1 MFTPNFYPNTGIG
14 VSYTDS
20 GFQSFLESSL
30 NSFCQLDLS
39 NATLMQCI
47 DELIKMKTR
56 LSPNYGKN
64 FGCLKFN
71 LDKIQ
76 EQFGCI
82 LMPHQI
88 TEVFWHNF
96 IPYLIH
102 NGLALSTI
110 TTLCSQLRTALSWSS
125 RFGARINPTYDLIKI
140 PSYCHQQI
148 ALTPDEVSHIYHFD
162 ISQLRFRPQYK
173 KRLTQIRD
181 MFVLSCN
188 LGQRH
193 SDMVRIDKSCF
204 DRNIFT
210 ILQQKTGM
218 RAKVYLDRMCIDLK
232 TVYTILEKYNY
243 EAPYKGDIS
252 NLNKGLKEL
261 LRIIGFSEEIKRETR
276 INGHIQTEFIPKWK
290 MISSHTA
297 RRTFATIN
305 IMRGHNANE
314 IRRATGHKT
323 DTAFDKYIWYYDEQ

>member
-1 MFTPNFYPNTGIG
+1 MYAQFHPPSGNG
-14 VSYTDS
+14 VSYTEA
-20 GFQSFLESSL
+20 GFQLFLEQSR
-30 NSFCQLDLS
+30 NSFFHLDLS

-47 DELIKMKTR
+47 DELIKMKIR
-56 LSPNYGKN
+56 VSPNYGKN
-64 FGCLKFN
+64 FGCLRYN
-71 LDKIQ
+71 LAKI
-76 EQFGCI
+76 ENHFGCV

-96 IPYLIH
+96 IPYLIG

-110 TTLCSQLRTALSWSS
+110 TTLCRQLRTAIDWAS
-125 RFGARINPTYDLIKI
+125 RFGAKVNPTFDLIKL

-148 ALTPDEVSHIYHFD
+148 ALTPDDVSHIYHFD
-162 ISQLRFRPQYK
+162 IRSLKFRPQYRR
-173 KRLTQIRD
+173 RLEQIRD

-193 SDMVRIDKSCF
+193 SDMLRIDKSCF
-204 DRNIFT
+204 THNTFAIM
-210 ILQQKTGM
+210 QQKTGT

-232 TVYTILEKYNY
+232 TTYAILEKYHY

-252 NLNKGLKEL
+252 NLNKGIKEL

-276 INGHIQTEFIPKWK
+276 VNGHIETSFIPKWK
-290 MISSHTA
+290 LVSSHTA

-305 IMRGHNANE
+305 IMRGHRANE

-323 DTAFDKYIWYYDEQ
+323 DTAFDKYICYFDD